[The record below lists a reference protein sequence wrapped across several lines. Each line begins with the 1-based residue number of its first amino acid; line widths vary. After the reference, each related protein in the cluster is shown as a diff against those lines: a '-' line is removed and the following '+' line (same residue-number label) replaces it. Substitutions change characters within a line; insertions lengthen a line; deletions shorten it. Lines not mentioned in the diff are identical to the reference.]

1 MVMYVNLHI
10 VLQYVSHMAFVLFA
24 GTVIAAGASLYLSP
38 DVTAFRARGSSPT
51 GKQGLQAQGPY
62 SPNLSGGYSIQ
73 LTDDTGSTLD
83 SSSG

>member
-1 MVMYVNLHI
+1 MYGIIMV
-10 VLQYVSHMAFVLFA
+10 A

-38 DVTAFRARGSSPT
+38 NVTAFRARGNSPA
-51 GKQGLQAQGPY
+51 GKQGLQVQGPY